1 MELYYYYYYG
11 RLKPSAFI
19 ARELFSLEVFFSI
32 FIFHISF
39 SFHFVSA
46 NNSKFYD
53 IMMTAILE
61 RGEKRPI
68 VFEQRCSNV
77 SIRVVRFHF
86 FRFVQLYFMCLSR
99 GACKCPLLPPSTIS
113 NNRLGLQ

>member
-86 FRFVQLYFMCLSR
+86 FFVLFSCILCVYRAARANALSS
-99 GACKCPLLPPSTIS
+99 P
-113 NNRLGLQ
+113 RLQ